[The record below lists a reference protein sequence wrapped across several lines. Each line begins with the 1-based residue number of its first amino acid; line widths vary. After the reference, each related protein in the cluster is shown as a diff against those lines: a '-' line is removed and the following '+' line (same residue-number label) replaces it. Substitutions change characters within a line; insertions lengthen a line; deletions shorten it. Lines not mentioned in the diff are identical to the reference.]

1 VALAE
6 LPSPDP
12 NPVAGIYPALVTPL
26 LDGRVDRDACGRLVE
41 HVLRGNVH
49 GVLVLGSSGEGA
61 ALTPRARR
69 SIVEIFA
76 DALGGRRPYV
86 VGIITS
92 SVEAAISEVRHAAS
106 CGAVAVLAAPPHYG
120 PIDDESVMAFYR
132 ALALASDVPVISYN
146 IPAFTGVPIRPA
158 VVESLAREG
167 AIVGIKDSSR
177 DFDYFQDVLTRLRD
191 RPEFRGLTGTDSLL
205 VPAQVSGAHG
215 GITIGANLVPEWCVG
230 AWTAAQEGRW
240 AEARRFQERLVQLGQ
255 AIRQG
260 TFPAGMKAA
269 LSLLGIC
276 SGEVAVPGRALAADQ
291 RSQLAFQLGELGVY
305 AAAGSPPVLAD
316 ALGVGGNT

>member
-1 VALAE
+1 MDAA
-6 LPSPDP
+6 
-12 NPVAGIYPALVTPL
+12 PVVGVYPALVTPL
-26 LDGRVDRDACGRLVE
+26 QNGRVDRDACGRLVE
-41 HVLRGNVH
+41 HVLRGGVD

-92 SVEAAISEVRHAAS
+92 SIDAAVSEARHAAT
-106 CGAVAVLAAPPHYG
+106 CGAVAILATPPHYG
-120 PIDDESVMAFYR
+120 PLDDEAVMAFYR
-132 ALALASDVPVISYN
+132 ALAHASDLPVIAYN
-146 IPAFTGVPIRPA
+146 IPAFTRVTIRPA

-167 AIVGIKDSSR
+167 AIAGIKDSSR
-177 DFDYFQDVLTRLRD
+177 DFDYFQDVLTRLRGLPD
-191 RPEFRGLTGTDSLL
+191 FRALTGTDSLL
-205 VPAQVSGAHG
+205 VPSQVSGAHG

-230 AWTAAQEGRW
+230 AWAAAEGGRW
-240 AEARRFQERLVQLGQ
+240 AEARGLQERLVQLGQ

-269 LSLLGIC
+269 LALLGIG
-276 SGEVAVPGRALAADQ
+276 SGEVAVPGRALDAEQ
-291 RSQLAFQLGELGVY
+291 KRQLAIQLGELGVLPG
-305 AAAGSPPVLAD
+305 AGRPPVLAD
-316 ALGVGGNT
+316 ALGVGGSR